1 MKKNDVLQVI
11 KFGLVGVVNTA
22 LDYGLFYLFLSI
34 FDLDKNLA
42 QVLATALAMTNS
54 YLVNRYWT
62 FEKSGAV
69 QGGEIFRFII
79 VNILSLLTT
88 LLCLNIFYDGLS
100 LHRLANRLLELLGLS
115 YVLSGDVAIL
125 FCKVL
130 AMPFSLAVN
139 FLGNRLW
146 VFGKKAKNEEK

>member
-11 KFGLVGVVNTA
+11 KFGLVGVCNTA
-22 LDYGLFYLFLSI
+22 LDYGLFYVFLSLLH
-34 FDLDKNLA
+34 LDKNAA
-42 QVLATALAMTNS
+42 QILATALAMVNS

-62 FEKSGAV
+62 FGKKGSV
-69 QGGEIFRFII
+69 QGQEIWKFIG

-88 LLCLNIFYDGLS
+88 LGCLNLFHDV
-100 LHRLANRLLELLGLS
+100 LALYEPTNRLLAAVGLS
-115 YVLSGDVAIL
+115 YRFSGKAAVM
-125 FCKVL
+125 FCKLL

-146 VFGKKAKNEEK
+146 VFKATDDNQSA